1 MMVGYSGAAQ
11 GSTGTEEGSNEVLSC
26 LFLGGARHAKRRV
39 GVVGRE
45 EGGVACDEEEGGEEG
60 SRSRSREKGKVA
72 DSIVLYLLLCQH
84 IEEGGMSAFER
95 RVRGEGGR
103 GRGKGKG

>member
-1 MMVGYSGAAQ
+1 MGFCHVCFWVVQ
-11 GSTGTEEGSNEVLSC
+11 GTQKGEWEWW
-26 LFLGGARHAKRRV
+26 GGKRR
-39 GVVGRE
+39 GA
-45 EGGVACDEEEGGEEG
+45 ACDEEEGGEEG

-103 GRGKGKG
+103 GKGKG